1 MNLGDHVV
9 TWKGFATVMVTF
21 AVALIGVD
29 WSNSK
34 ETNAKIETR
43 VSRDEF
49 IQHVVQQNRWQD
61 RMDARMDAL
70 SKAAVNET
78 NDINQ
83 AQYLFVKLPESEEEL
98 RDKRIRDI
106 LVDQGKINSRTP

>member
-1 MNLGDHVV
+1 M
-9 TWKGFATVMVTF
+9 TWKGFSTVMVTF

-49 IQHVVQQNRWQD
+49 IQHIAAQNRWQD
-61 RMDARMDAL
+61 RMDSRIDAL
-70 SKAAVNET
+70 GRAAVNET
-78 NDINQ
+78 QDMDQ
-83 AQYLFVKLPESEEEL
+83 AQYLFVKLPESDSEL
-98 RDKRIRDI
+98 RDQRIRDI
-106 LVDQGKINSRTP
+106 LIQNGNLSE